1 MDDWVVYGSRLDLKS
16 QSGIDDFL
24 LRRHNEHLIGG
35 LVLWN
40 FGLASIFGLVSYTPW
55 AITVVI
61 ANIFVIWVVRGYMT
75 RIGVHPILAA
85 VTSPLFLLIAPLGTL
100 SYWTFD
106 QVFIITLAMN
116 LVHFALTTGND
127 SAITKRD
134 VGGAVISTLAVFIFS
149 VSVIAI
155 PVIAFIQVWHRRWTR
170 ALVATT
176 PLIFYGLWTITYG
189 NRTPSARWFI
199 ETADVPSVSQD
210 PDFSLFL
217 SFGWKL
223 ISRTVWANSN
233 PVMFVLVVGLVLMGL
248 WHLRRDSTGKRTSA
262 LAAITVAT
270 LYIGGF
276 TWSRGVFTDRLLRV
290 DPPDRYAAVLA
301 LLLLPICLLGAQEL
315 VREFLPQRILS
326 SRKMT
331 QLLTA
336 VIVVALM
343 TVTLNQRFSEDEKYN
358 VFPTAFRSRIMA
370 VANDP
375 LLPSFPSTVFVFE
388 SSWPTDLT
396 FGDILRLKKMGWL

>member
-16 QSGIDDFL
+16 QSGLDDFL

-55 AITVVI
+55 AITVVV
-61 ANIFVIWVVRGYMT
+61 ANVFVIWVVRGYMT

-106 QVFIITLAMN
+106 QVFIVTLAMN
-116 LVHFALTTGND
+116 FMHFALTTGNN

-134 VGGAVISTLAVFIFS
+134 VIGAAISTLAVFIFS
-149 VSVIAI
+149 ISVIAI

-170 ALVATT
+170 ALIAIV
-176 PLIFYGLWTITYG
+176 PLVFYGLWTVTYG

-199 ETADVPSVSQD
+199 ETADVPAVSQD
-210 PDFSLFL
+210 RDVALFV

-233 PVMFVLVVGLVLMGL
+233 PVMFVLVICLITVGL
-248 WHLRRDSTGKRTSA
+248 WHLRRDLTGKRTAA
-262 LAAITVAT
+262 LAAIAVAT

-315 VREFLPQRILS
+315 VREILPKRILS
-326 SRKMT
+326 SRKLT
-331 QLLTA
+331 QSLTSG
-336 VIVVALM
+336 VVAMLL
-343 TVTLNQRFSEDEKYN
+343 TVTLNQRFNEDEKYK
-358 VFPTAFRSRIMA
+358 VFPMAFRSRIMA

-375 LLPSFPSTVFVFE
+375 SLHSFPLADFVFE

>member
-16 QSGIDDFL
+16 HSGLDDFFL
-24 LRRHNEHLIGG
+24 GRHNEHLIGG

-55 AITVVI
+55 VISVVI
-61 ANIFVIWVVRGYMT
+61 ANVFVIWVIRENMT
-75 RIGVHPILAA
+75 RIGVRPILAA
-85 VTSPLFLLIAPLGTL
+85 VTSPLFLLIAPLGRL
-100 SYWTFD
+100 SYWSFD
-106 QVFIITLAMN
+106 QVFIVTLAMN
-116 LVHFALTTGND
+116 LVHFAMTTGNG
-127 SAITKRD
+127 SVVTKRD
-134 VGGAVISTLAVFIFS
+134 VAGAVISTLAVFIFS
-149 VSVIAI
+149 ISVIAI
-155 PVIAFIQVWHRRWTR
+155 PVIAFIQVWHRRWIR
-170 ALVATT
+170 SFVALT
-176 PLIFYGLWTITYG
+176 PLIFYGLWNVTYG

-199 ETADVPSVSQD
+199 EDADVPIVSQD
-210 PDFSLFL
+210 RDFALFL

-223 ISRTVWANSN
+223 ISNTVWANSN
-233 PVMFVLVVGLVLMGL
+233 PLMFVLVVCLVCVGL
-248 WHLRRDSTGKRTSA
+248 WHLRRDSTGKRTTA
-262 LAAITVAT
+262 LAAIAVAL

-290 DPPDRYAAVLA
+290 DPPDRYGAVLA

-315 VREFLPQRILS
+315 VKKFLPKRILS

-331 QLLTA
+331 QLFTA
-336 VIVVALM
+336 GVVVVLM
-343 TVTLNQRFSEDEKYN
+343 TVTLNQRFKEDADYKK
-358 VFPTAFRSRIMA
+358 FPMAFRSRIMA

-375 LLPSFPSTVFVFE
+375 ALHSFPSTDFVFG